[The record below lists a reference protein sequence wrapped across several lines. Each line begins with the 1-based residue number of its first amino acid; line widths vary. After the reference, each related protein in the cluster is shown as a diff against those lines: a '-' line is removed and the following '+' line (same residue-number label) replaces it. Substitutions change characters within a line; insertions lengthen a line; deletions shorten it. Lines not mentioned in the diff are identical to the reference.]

1 MPSVQQ
7 VHARD
12 LLVFLLDLTW
22 FHRLTGGGGQLLSPS
37 LSESVRPGG
46 PTSSCSS
53 DSSRSKGFWVAG
65 MPATS
70 LLRSGTLESPALGGF
85 MAATLTPH
93 KTTGLTV
100 PARAGPA
107 FGFPPFL
114 GQSRAKWGPWQI
126 QQPRKFGGRFAEL
139 RSPDACRP
147 VGCPL
152 PLPLFPSP
160 PLPLSP
166 PLPVPFQG

>member
-1 MPSVQQ
+1 
-7 VHARD
+7 
-12 LLVFLLDLTW
+12 
-22 FHRLTGGGGQLLSPS
+22 
-37 LSESVRPGG
+37 
-46 PTSSCSS
+46 
-53 DSSRSKGFWVAG
+53 
-65 MPATS
+65 
-70 LLRSGTLESPALGGF
+70 

-107 FGFPPFL
+107 FGLPPFL
-114 GQSRAKWGPWQI
+114 GQPRAKWGPWQI

-139 RSPDACRP
+139 RFPDACRP

-166 PLPVPFQG
+166 PLPVPFPGLMLLFPTSLRALAFEGIQISWRLILT